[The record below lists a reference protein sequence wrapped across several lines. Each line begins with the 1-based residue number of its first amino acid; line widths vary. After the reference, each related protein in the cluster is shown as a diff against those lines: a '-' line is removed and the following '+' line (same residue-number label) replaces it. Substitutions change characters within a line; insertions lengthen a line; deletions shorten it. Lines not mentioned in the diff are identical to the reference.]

1 MSVCSSPACEAGVV
15 RRRWMPPVA
24 SAACC
29 RKVLEDASVRTSM
42 GMPRR
47 CAAKMAFMVGMYC
60 ALLSGLAL
68 RMRMREVLEPS
79 AEEAAAPERESEEAL
94 LGSE

>member
-1 MSVCSSPACEAGVV
+1 MRVCKRPACETGVV
-15 RRRWMPPVA
+15 RARWIPPVA

-29 RKVLEDASVRTSM
+29 RKVLAEARVRTSM
-42 GMPRR
+42 GIPRR
-47 CAAKMAFMVGMYC
+47 CAAKMAFMVGMYW

-68 RMRMREVLEPS
+68 RIRIREVREPGTPP
-79 AEEAAAPERESEEAL
+79 ALVSEVLVEL

>member
-1 MSVCSSPACEAGVV
+1 MRVCSRPAWEAGVV
-15 RRRWMPPVA
+15 RARWMPPVA

-29 RKVLEDASVRTSM
+29 RKVLEEARVRTSM
-42 GMPRR
+42 GMLRR
-47 CAAKMAFMVGMYC
+47 WAAKMAFMVGMYC

-68 RMRMREVLEPS
+68 RIRMREVLLPGTP
-79 AEEAAAPERESEEAL
+79 AARASEEVLL

>member
-1 MSVCSSPACEAGVV
+1 MRVCSSPACEVGVV
-15 RRRWMPPVA
+15 RARWIPPVA

-29 RKVLEDASVRTSM
+29 RNVLAEARVRTSM
-42 GMPRR
+42 GIPRR
-47 CAAKMAFMVGMYC
+47 CAAKMAFMVGMYW

-68 RMRMREVLEPS
+68 RIRIREVREPGT
-79 AEEAAAPERESEEAL
+79 AAPPERDSEVPL

>member
-1 MSVCSSPACEAGVV
+1 MRVCRNPACEAGEV
-15 RRRWMPPVA
+15 RARWMPPVA

-29 RKVLEDASVRTSM
+29 RKVLAEARVRTSM
-42 GMPRR
+42 VMLRR
-47 CAAKMAFMVGMYC
+47 WAAKMAFMVGMYC

-68 RMRMREVLEPS
+68 RIRMREVLVLGTP
-79 AEEAAAPERESEEAL
+79 APAARASEVLL